1 MQTDESVPNAKTS
14 LKAQGHICYNL
25 QCADKNQL
33 RVDITDGKANFYLF
47 VCLFVIESS
56 QL

>member
-47 VCLFVIESS
+47 VIESS